1 MANNGRFEDF
11 LVDTVKRIESKVD
24 DIKDN
29 MVTRDECSKNQ
40 EVCGTK
46 FKQKS
51 DEISLKK
58 ITIITGTI
66 SATIASIIGVL
77 TKLLE

>member
-1 MANNGRFEDF
+1 MDSERFEDF
-11 LVDTVKRIESKVD
+11 LIDTVKRIETKVD
-24 DIKDN
+24 NIKEN
-29 MVTRDECSKNQ
+29 MVTKEDCSKNQ

-66 SATIASIIGVL
+66 SAIIASIIGFL
-77 TKLLE
+77 TKIFE

>member
-1 MANNGRFEDF
+1 MDNERFEDF
-11 LVDTVKRIESKVD
+11 LIDTVKRIEDKVD
-24 DIKDN
+24 NIKEN
-29 MVTRDECSKNQ
+29 MVTKEDCSKNQ

-66 SATIASIIGVL
+66 SAIIASIIGFL
-77 TKLLE
+77 TKILE

>member
-1 MANNGRFEDF
+1 MDSERFEDF
-11 LVDTVKRIESKVD
+11 LIDTVKRIEDKVD
-24 DIKDN
+24 NIKEN
-29 MVTRDECSKNQ
+29 MVTKEDCKKNQ

-66 SATIASIIGVL
+66 SAIIASIIGFL
-77 TKLLE
+77 TKIFE